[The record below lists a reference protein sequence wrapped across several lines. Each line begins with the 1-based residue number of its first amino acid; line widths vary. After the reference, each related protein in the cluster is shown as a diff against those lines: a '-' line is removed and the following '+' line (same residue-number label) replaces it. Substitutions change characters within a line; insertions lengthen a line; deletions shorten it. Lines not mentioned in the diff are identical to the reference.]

1 MNIKIR
7 QSQECVKK
15 KKSRNKGCHLAD
27 DETIMMRYSIMVRTS
42 YVSSVQGTYTGTVR
56 STVMVNK
63 NMLYVKLKSE

>member
-42 YVSSVQGTYTGTVR
+42 YVSSVPGTYTGTVR